1 MKNRIHS
8 FQAFAASL
16 FMLLAMT
23 SCEDKTSGTAA
34 SPVKIEIEEV
44 GDDFVS
50 FTLSAPDAAL
60 LTYKQLAEF
69 DASPSADEVL
79 RSGVQADPSVY
90 KVYTIGGLSPETV
103 YRIAAAA
110 MYSDGSYSDVAEVGF
125 ETTESDAV
133 VPTLVLRDVTPV
145 STSVSFTLVPDKAEK
160 AAYLCVLSSDEVPS
174 AAEIIESGHE
184 ADPSKTDLYS
194 VPGLLPETEYT
205 LVAAAVSA
213 DGTYSE
219 VASEPFATLE
229 AQPAAIGDYYYS
241 DGTWSSGAEGPV
253 AGKECVGIVVLAG
266 RGTVT
271 NGGTDTGVYYTK
283 DGHSRLENINGYVV
297 SLNDVASGTEYAW
310 GSWDVDGDSGVGTT
324 HSDSDFEGYYNTS
337 MIKAKAE
344 EKAGGLSDDA
354 VNNYPAAYAA
364 VVLYEN
370 EVSAPESS
378 SGWFLPSAQQLHY
391 LFMKNEEINAAL
403 NSLGD
408 AATPVY
414 RRNAIYWSSS
424 EQQTENGTRYW
435 AYMVNLDSSNIT
447 PGYISGQRKN
457 KEYKV
462 RPWLVF

>member
-1 MKNRIHS
+1 MKNRIYS
-8 FQAFAASL
+8 FPAFAASL
-16 FMLLAMT
+16 LMLLAMT
-23 SCEDKTSGTAA
+23 SCENKTSGTAA
-34 SPVKIEIEEV
+34 SPVEIEIEEI

-50 FTLSAPDAAL
+50 FSLSAPDAAL

-133 VPTLVLRDVTPV
+133 VPTLVLRDVTPA

-184 ADPSKTDLYS
+184 ADPSKTDLYA

-219 VASEPFATLE
+219 VALETFATLE

-266 RGTVT
+266 RSSVYGQ
-271 NGGTDTGVYYTK
+271 DAGVYYTK
-283 DGHSRLENINGYVV
+283 DGHYRIDDIHGYVV
-297 SLNDVASGTEYAW
+297 SLTEVSDGTAYAW
-310 GSWDVDGDSGVGTT
+310 GSWGVDGDDGAGTT
-324 HSDSDFEGYYNTS
+324 HDNTDFMGYYNTLQ
-337 MIKAKAE
+337 IKATAE
-344 EKAGGLSDDA
+344 EKAGGLSADVD
-354 VNNYPAAYAA
+354 NNYPATYAA
-364 VVLYEN
+364 VVLYEK
-370 EVSAPESS
+370 EVPAPSSS
-378 SGWFLPSAQQLHY
+378 SGWFLPSAQQLNY
-391 LFMKNEEINAAL
+391 LILQHELLNDAL
-403 NSLGD
+403 ALLDG
-408 AATPVY
+408 AEPVY
-414 RRNAIYWSSS
+414 GNGKTYWSS
-424 EQQTENGTRYW
+424 TEYWNQNGCMYW
-435 AYMVNLDSSNIT
+435 SHYVILDPSYIGGGI
-447 PGYISGQRKN
+447 GYQRKSN
-457 KEYKV
+457 EYKV